1 MTNEPELVRAFV
13 AEHGR
18 AIYKSISSDATDYR
32 YARAQTGEA
41 ASMEP
46 CELDAQLAA
55 RCVAL
60 ADGLGLDLAGIDLR
74 ITPAG
79 EAICFEVNPSPVYS
93 CYEAHTGQPMAAAIT
108 RQPRGRSRL
117 LSVTASSTR
126 TGKRRCR

>member
-79 EAICFEVNPSPVYS
+79 EASASRSIPAPSTP
-93 CYEAHTGQPMAAAIT
+93 AT
-108 RQPRGRSRL
+108 RRTRASRWQPRSPANLAGDR
-117 LSVTASSTR
+117 
-126 TGKRRCR
+126 GC